1 MDHTPLLGIIGT
13 LERPLIL
20 LLRGVLTV
28 ISVISSILAVSPVSS
43 VDLSIILHPWGS
55 LASWLQ
61 KSSPGFRSL
70 YAHIGDC
77 EQITHCLGIFHGGLW
92 HSLDIT
98 DSVMKSIDD
107 LDVLDIRA
115 SVSGIAEMF
124 HVVLETF
131 IVLLPDGLQ
140 GLCCVRTL
148 ICALNVSNEH
158 GT

>member
-1 MDHTPLLGIIGT
+1 
-13 LERPLIL
+13 
-20 LLRGVLTV
+20 
-28 ISVISSILAVSPVSS
+28 
-43 VDLSIILHPWGS
+43 
-55 LASWLQ
+55 
-61 KSSPGFRSL
+61 
-70 YAHIGDC
+70 
-77 EQITHCLGIFHGGLW
+77 
-92 HSLDIT
+92 
-98 DSVMKSIDD
+98 MKSIDD